1 MDLNTVHEGIQK
13 RESGRRVGRGAGC
26 NKGKQSGRG
35 SNGQKSRSGFSM
47 SPAFEGG
54 QMPLSRRIPKR
65 GFNNAKYGK
74 DVESVTLASIVAK
87 FPESCQITRE
97 VLLERGLIK
106 RSDSYIKIIGNDKLE
121 TKYDFSVHF
130 ISKGAAKS
138 VEEIGGK
145 VEILPLKN
153 PVVKNKMK
161 PKAKK
166 D

>member
-1 MDLNTVHEGIQK
+1 MDLNTVNSGIEK
-13 RESGRRVGRGAGC
+13 HAVSRRVGRGAGS

-35 SNGQKSRSGFSM
+35 SNGQKSRSGFSQ

-54 QMPLSRRIPKR
+54 QMPLARRIPKR
-65 GFNNAKYGK
+65 GFNNANYAK
-74 DVESVTLASIVAK
+74 DVESVSLASVMAK
-87 FPESCQITRE
+87 FPESCPINHDI
-97 VLLERGLIK
+97 LLERGLIK
-106 RSDSYIKIIGNDKLE
+106 RTGSYVKIIGNDKLE
-121 TKYDFSVHF
+121 RKYDFSVHF

-145 VEILPLKN
+145 VEILPLKK

-161 PKAKK
+161 QKAKK